1 MSWGPLAEGKNDF
14 FNNKELKSIGEKYG
28 KSVAQVALRYLYQR
42 DIILIPKTVNKD
54 RMAEN
59 INIFDFEL
67 TKEDMERIEK
77 FDEKKPLIFDHR
89 SPQMVEYLLGI
100 SSSVIK

>member
-1 MSWGPLAEGKNDF
+1 MIYVFGTDLASIRAKNRR
-14 FNNKELKSIGEKYG
+14 L
-28 KSVAQVALRYLYQR
+28 SVYATGRQQR
-42 DIILIPKTVNKD
+42 KTVNKD

-77 FDEKKPLIFDHR
+77 LDEKKPLIFDHR